1 MTGPST
7 ASPPAP
13 RLDRWAPG
21 LAVALVALALL
32 TGGILLLRSW
42 PPPPAEFGFVGF
54 QAPIAIAFT
63 AMGALILRRR
73 PGNRIGWLLVIAGLF
88 SALQFAADL
97 APPAAAKLGWG
108 APAIVWLSWISNVI
122 WLPSIAAFGPIFLL
136 FPDGRPL
143 GPRWGRL
150 LGVTVVGAIALAV
163 GLATSPGPLANYES
177 IENPLGIGG
186 GAAELLTIGGAIFF
200 IAGSI
205 LCAISLIFRW
215 RRSSGDSRAQM
226 KWLAAVALPLVA
238 SGALSFLP
246 VAQYL
251 MIGFA
256 FATPIAI
263 AVAVLRHR
271 LYDIDEIISRTVAYG
286 ALTAILAG
294 IFAATLKVS
303 QDILTQLTGA
313 ESDAAIIAST
323 LVIAAVF
330 TPIRK
335 VLDRRVDKRFK
346 PVPAPGELA
355 LVGVA
360 GLTPAVIVELEAV
373 VRRVVRAELGLGTA
387 ALTSQSAEHG
397 PAVVPGR
404 VPLSG
409 LIEGSRQVTDQVA
422 NRLDPD

>member
-1 MTGPST
+1 MSRVRR
-7 ASPPAP
+7 A
-13 RLDRWAPG
+13 DRWA
-21 LAVALVALALL
+21 LALALVLVSAALVA
-32 TGGILLLRSW
+32 GGMLLLRTW
-42 PPPPAEFGFVGF
+42 PPPPADFGFVGF
-54 QAPIAIAFT
+54 QAPIAIGFA

-73 PGNRIGWLLVIAGLF
+73 PGNRIGWLLLIAGLF
-88 SALQFAADL
+88 SAFQFAADL

-108 APAIVWLSWISNVI
+108 TPAVVWLSWVSNII
-122 WLPSIAAFGPIFLL
+122 WLPSIAVFGPIFLL
-136 FPDGRPL
+136 FPDGRAL
-143 GPRWGRL
+143 SSRWGRL
-150 LGVTVVGAIALAV
+150 LPFTVLGAVALMV
-163 GLATSPGPLANYES
+163 GLATTPGPLANYGS
-177 IENPLGIGG
+177 IENPVPIGG
-186 GAAELLTIGGAIFF
+186 GVATFLTIVGAVLFIGG
-200 IAGSI
+200 SV
-205 LCAISLIFRW
+205 LCAISLLFRW

-251 MIGFA
+251 MIAFA

-271 LYDIDEIISRTVAYG
+271 LYEIDEIISRTVAYG

-303 QDILTQLTGA
+303 QDVLTQLTGA

-335 VLDRRVDKRFK
+335 ALDRRVDKRFK
-346 PVPAPGELA
+346 PAPGPGELA

-360 GLTPAVIVELEAV
+360 GLTPAVIAELEAA
-373 VRRVVRAELGLGTA
+373 VRRVMRAELGPRGTTADSSPSDERGVA
-387 ALTSQSAEHG
+387 AELPGG
-397 PAVVPGR
+397 PA
-404 VPLSG
+404 SG
-409 LIEGSRQVTDQVA
+409 LIEGNLKVPDEVA
-422 NRLDPD
+422 HSFDPD